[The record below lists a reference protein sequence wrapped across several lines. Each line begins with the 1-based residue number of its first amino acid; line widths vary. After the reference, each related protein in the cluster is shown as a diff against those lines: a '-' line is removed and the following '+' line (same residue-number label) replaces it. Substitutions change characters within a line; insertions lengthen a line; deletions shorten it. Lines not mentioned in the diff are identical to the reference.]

1 MVMAGVTPP
10 LEEVSLSFYPM
21 LWTVFKTVIAM

>member
-1 MVMAGVTPP
+1 MAGVTSP